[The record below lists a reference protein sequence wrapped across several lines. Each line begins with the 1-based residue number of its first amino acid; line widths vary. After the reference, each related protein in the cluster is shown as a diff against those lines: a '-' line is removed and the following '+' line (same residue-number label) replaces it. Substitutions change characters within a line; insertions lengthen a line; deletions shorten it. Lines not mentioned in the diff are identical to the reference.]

1 MAQVSPAAVREVG
14 DDPSAPLVAIV
25 DFGLKANIVRSL
37 GGAGCGSAC
46 SRTRRP
52 RPTCW
57 RRDVAGVVFSP
68 GPGDPARL
76 AGPVALAGAVID
88 DGRPLLGIC
97 LGHQIVGRAAG
108 AETTRLR
115 FGHHGANHP
124 VQDLDTGYV
133 QVTAQNHEVQV
144 VGGSV
149 PASSGFRVSQLN
161 LNDRSVEGLRHAEK
175 PIETVQYHPEGAPGP
190 LDALAVFDRFVDA
203 IRPARD
209 HRRPAGGR
217 GPRPPEEAG
226 VRADPRLGPVVIGQA
241 AEFDYAG
248 TQACRALRAEGVRTI
263 LVNSNPATIMTDPTV
278 ADAVYLEPL
287 TVPAIEAVIAREK
300 PEGLLAGLGGQT
312 ALNLAMAL
320 SEAGVLERHNVRLLG
335 TPLEAIHMAEDR
347 EAFRDLLD
355 RIDQPYAPSF
365 IVEGPD
371 EDARHASAE
380 EALDTIGLP
389 AIIRPAFTLGGT
401 GGGIV
406 ETEEAYWERVRSGL
420 RASPIKQV
428 MIERCLV
435 GWQEIEYEVMRD
447 HEDTCIAVCS
457 MENVDPLGVH
467 TGDSIVV
474 APVQTLTDAVHQRL
488 RSAALAIIRALG
500 VEGGCN
506 VQFALSPDSTEY
518 AVIEVNPRVSRSS
531 ALASKATGYPIARV
545 AAQIAAGRTL
555 AEIPNVV
562 TGTTVAAFE
571 PALDYVVVKLPR
583 FPFDKFPAADRRLGS
598 QMKATGE
605 VMAIDRTF
613 GAALNKALRGL
624 EQAGAG
630 PLGED
635 ASWAP
640 TFDYLAAVYGGDHDE
655 DDPLAPAGEDTV
667 IRWIDERGEACESS
681 RFAQRSAA
689 PVVLKRF
696 VEPSDSRLWRVL
708 GLLRRGVPQEV
719 IRAATGI
726 SPWFLAEM
734 GRNVGLEH
742 AVHAA
747 GASLVDTDD
756 PAGAELL
763 STAKRA
769 AFSDSDLGRLAGV
782 PETAVRAARA
792 TLGLAP
798 GYAMVDTCAAEFAA
812 ETPYFYSTYASAGS
826 PPEAPP
832 APRPGALVIGS
843 GPVRIGQGIEFD
855 YCAVQAADVLR
866 REGWSAIMVNSNPET
881 VSTDFD
887 ASTRLYFEPL
897 DAESVR
903 SIIEF
908 ESGSARRRHATSAMT
923 LRHRC
928 AECHRRWAGP
938 NRSGSPTTGRC
949 RRSSRSAARRR
960 STSPGRSSRRACRCS
975 GPSLETIDQ
984 AEERVRFS
992 ALLDRLGIPQP
1003 EGGMAE
1009 SIEEALTLAERIGY
1023 PVIVRPSFVIGGL
1036 AIDFAYSPEDLAR
1049 HLAAAAVVD
1058 PDRPVRIDRF
1068 LEGIE
1073 VDIDAV
1079 CDGTA
1084 VLIPGLL
1091 EHVERAGVHSGD
1103 SIAVFPPQ
1111 HVSDGDV
1118 DLIVNTMER
1127 VCLAL
1132 GATGLVNA
1140 QFIVRD
1146 DGVYLIEVNPRASRT
1161 VPFLSKVTGVP
1172 MVELA
1177 VRISLGATLASLGQ
1191 TPGLRP
1197 SPPFVAVKAPAFS
1210 TAKLKGVDPSVG
1222 PFMQSTG
1229 EVIGIAEDPRVAMA
1243 KALTGASLIPPRP
1256 GDGPAP
1262 LALLSIA
1269 DRDKWG
1275 LVDLAKA
1282 LRRAGYRLAATPGTR
1297 TALREAGFGVD
1308 PVAKLGAEPDREIG
1322 EIPILDAIAGGDVR
1336 LVVNTPTP
1344 RSGAIRDAAEI
1355 RHAAIA
1361 EGVLCLTAIETGIA
1375 AAAALEPSILDEI
1388 SRVRPITEWVPAV

>member
-1 MAQVSPAAVREVG
+1 MTDVL
-14 DDPSAPLVAIV
+14 PSAAPV
-25 DFGLKANIVRSL
+25 
-37 GGAGCGSAC
+37 
-46 SRTRRP
+46 
-52 RPTCW
+52 
-57 RRDVAGVVFSP
+57 
-68 GPGDPARL
+68 
-76 AGPVALAGAVID
+76 PVA
-88 DGRPLLGIC
+88 RPHRPKPESVLILG
-97 LGHQIVGRAAG
+97 
-108 AETTRLR
+108 
-115 FGHHGANHP
+115 
-124 VQDLDTGYV
+124 
-133 QVTAQNHEVQV
+133 
-144 VGGSV
+144 S
-149 PASSGFRVSQLN
+149 
-161 LNDRSVEGLRHAEK
+161 
-175 PIETVQYHPEGAPGP
+175 
-190 LDALAVFDRFVDA
+190 
-203 IRPARD
+203 
-209 HRRPAGGR
+209 
-217 GPRPPEEAG
+217 
-226 VRADPRLGPVVIGQA
+226 GPVVIGQA

-263 LVNSNPATIMTDPTV
+263 LVNSNPATIMTDPSV

-320 SEAGVLERHNVRLLG
+320 AEAGVLERHGVRLLG
-335 TPLEAIHMAEDR
+335 TPLEAIRMAEDR

-355 RIDQPYAPSF
+355 RLAQPYAPSF
-365 IVEGPD
+365 IVEGATD
-371 EDARHASAE
+371 EARHASAQ
-380 EALDTIGLP
+380 EALEVIGLP

-406 ETEEAYWERVRSGL
+406 ETEEAYWERVRAGL
-420 RASPIKQV
+420 RASPISQV
-428 MIERCLV
+428 MIEQCLV
-435 GWQEIEYEVMRD
+435 GWQEVEYEVMRD

-474 APVQTLTDAVHQRL
+474 APVQTLTDSVHQRL

-545 AAQIAAGRTL
+545 AAQIAAGRSL

-583 FPFDKFPAADRRLGS
+583 FPFDKFPTADRRLGS

-635 ASWAP
+635 ATWQP
-640 TFDYLAAVYGGDHDE
+640 TFDYLAAVYAGDVD
-655 DDPLAPAGEDTV
+655 DADPLAPAGEDTV

-681 RFAQRSAA
+681 RFAQRSGAA
-689 PVVLKRF
+689 IVLKRF
-696 VEPSDSRLWRVL
+696 LEPSDSRLWRVL

-719 IRAATGI
+719 VRAATGI

-734 GRNVGLEH
+734 GRNIGLEH
-742 AVHAA
+742 DVRAA
-747 GASLVDTDD
+747 GATLAD
-756 PAGAELL
+756 PAHATGPALL
-763 STAKRA
+763 ATAKRA
-769 AFSDSDLGRLAGV
+769 GFADRDLAVLAGV
-782 PETAVRAARA
+782 AEAELRDARVA
-792 TLGLAP
+792 LGLAP

-897 DAESVR
+897 DPESVR

-908 ESGSARRRHATSAMT
+908 ESGGPLPITGEPGALPAVVAFGGQTP
-923 LRHRC
+923 LNL
-928 AECHRRWAGP
+928 AGP
-938 NRSGSPTTGRC
+938 LVASGVPLLGSD
-949 RRSSRSAARRR
+949 
-960 STSPGRSSRRACRCS
+960 
-975 GPSLETIDQ
+975 LEAIDQ
-984 AEERVRFS
+984 AEERVRFA

-1003 EGGMAE
+1003 DGGMAE

-1079 CDGTA
+1079 CDGTG

-1111 HVSDGDV
+1111 HVSDGDI

-1127 VCLAL
+1127 ICLAL
-1132 GATGLVNA
+1132 GAKGLVNA

-1177 VRISLGATLASLGQ
+1177 VRISLGATLESIGWE
-1191 TPGLRP
+1191 PGLRP
-1197 SPPFVAVKAPAFS
+1197 PPAFVAVKAPAFS

-1256 GDGPAP
+1256 GGGQAP

-1269 DRDKWG
+1269 DRDKAG
-1275 LVDLAKA
+1275 LVTLAKA
-1282 LRRAGYRLAATPGTR
+1282 LRRAGYRLAGTPGTR
-1297 TALREAGFGVD
+1297 TALREAGFPVD
-1308 PVAKLGAEPDREIG
+1308 PIAKLGAEADREIG
-1322 EIPILDAIAGGDVR
+1322 KVPILEAIARGDVR

-1344 RSGAIRDAAEI
+1344 RSGAIRDAADI

-1361 EGVLCLTAIETGIA
+1361 EGVLCLTAIETGI
-1375 AAAALEPSILDEI
+1375 
-1388 SRVRPITEWVPAV
+1388 